1 MLGFLKKE
9 DGLEEED
16 DKIYVSISNVLFS
29 SRYLFSTNE
38 RTALQ

>member
-9 DGLEEED
+9 DGIEKGD

-29 SRYLFSTNE
+29 SWYLFSTNE
-38 RTALQ
+38 RTTLF